1 MESSCSSAWTKG
13 KHSGL
18 IWGKR
23 SLSVSLLISLDLSTS
38 DHLISEMR
46 SSLEVGAEALVFED
60 ISIHEVLFHLIKLIA
75 AYCVDIAT
83 LQLLFEDLRNGD
95 LTQIGA
101 HTHEVTVQNESVLV
115 IVHLGRELSL
125 ILLLS
130 GELLDVGGYKISV
143 CSLGTHALFIL

>member
-1 MESSCSSAWTKG
+1 LLFGLEKREALRAEHRASAP
-13 KHSGL
+13 
-18 IWGKR
+18 
-23 SLSVSLLISLDLSTS
+23 LSVSLLISFDLSTS
-38 DHLISEMR
+38 DHLFSEMTN
-46 SSLEVGAEALVFED
+46 SLEVWAEALVFED
-60 ISIHEVLFHLIKLIA
+60 ISIHEVLFHLIELIA
-75 AYCVDIAT
+75 AYSVDIT
-83 LQLLFEDLRNGD
+83 TFQLLFEDLGNGN

>member
-1 MESSCSSAWTKG
+1 LLF
-13 KHSGL
+13 GL
-18 IWGKR
+18 EKR
-23 SLSVSLLISLDLSTS
+23 EALRAELGQALPLSVSLLISLDLSTS
-38 DHLISEMR
+38 DHIFSEMR
-46 SSLEVGAEALVFED
+46 NSLEVWAEALVFEN
-60 ISIHEVLFHLIKLIA
+60 ISIHEVLFHLIELIA
-75 AYCVDIAT
+75 TYSVDITT
-83 LQLLFEDLRNGD
+83 LQLLFEDLGNRN